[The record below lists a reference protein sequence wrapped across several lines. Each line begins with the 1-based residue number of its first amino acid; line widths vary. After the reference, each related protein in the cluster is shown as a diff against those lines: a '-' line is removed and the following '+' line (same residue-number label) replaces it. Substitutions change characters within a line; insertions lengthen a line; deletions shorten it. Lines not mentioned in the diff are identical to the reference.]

1 MRAPDGPLMVKAQVA
16 AGGRG
21 KAGAVQAAS
30 SREDVARIIAGLDG
44 RDLNGK
50 PIHGFRIEQ
59 RVSFVHEAYV
69 SLSVDGETAR
79 IRILV
84 SPDGGVDVEAHAESR
99 ARSALALTGATG
111 RCGESVCARNCPRL
125 LREALT
131 DAVPRLADIFLQHE
145 ATLLEVNP
153 LFILADGSWIVGDI
167 KLVIDDNAIV
177 RQPAISALLEQHPE
191 IYPESARKLT
201 HGFDYVEVDAQ
212 GEIGLITT
220 GAGLSM
226 QLIDELKAQGRR
238 PLNFCD
244 IRSGQFRGD
253 PARLI
258 AVMQWI
264 ASRPSVKVVLVN
276 IFAGITDLAEFAK
289 LLVQAA
295 GQVPELRVPI
305 VARLIGRNLDDARQI
320 LAASDLAVTLEPD
333 LDRAI
338 GLVLATL
345 DGRRAPWIARL
356 FDPTV
361 PVIIQ
366 GITGRA
372 GRTHAQLM
380 QRYGTRVVGGVATS
394 ATASREPI
402 AGIPVFA
409 IMRRGG
415 GGDPGARQPADGAAA
430 QCAGRGRGCARGRHR
445 ASGLHHRG
453 RAGA

>member
-1 MRAPDGPLMVKAQVA
+1 MWR
-16 AGGRG
+16 R
-21 KAGAVQAAS
+21 
-30 SREDVARIIAGLDG
+30 R
-44 RDLNGK
+44 
-50 PIHGFRIEQ
+50 
-59 RVSFVHEAYV
+59 
-69 SLSVDGETAR
+69 
-79 IRILV
+79 
-84 SPDGGVDVEAHAESR
+84 
-99 ARSALALTGATG
+99 
-111 RCGESVCARNCPRL
+111 CARNCPRL

-153 LFILADGSWIVGDI
+153 LFILADGSWVVGDI

-177 RQPAISALLEQHPE
+177 RQPAISALLEQHPD
-191 IYPESARKLT
+191 IYPESARKLV

-295 GQVPELRVPI
+295 AQVPELRVPI

-320 LAASDLAVTLEPD
+320 LGASDLAVTLEPD

-345 DGRRAPWIARL
+345 DGKGA
-356 FDPTV
+356 
-361 PVIIQ
+361 
-366 GITGRA
+366 
-372 GRTHAQLM
+372 
-380 QRYGTRVVGGVATS
+380 
-394 ATASREPI
+394 
-402 AGIPVFA
+402 
-409 IMRRGG
+409 RRG
-415 GGDPGARQPADGAAA
+415 
-430 QCAGRGRGCARGRHR
+430 
-445 ASGLHHRG
+445 
-453 RAGA
+453 

>member
-1 MRAPDGPLMVKAQVA
+1 MAS
-16 AGGRG
+16 
-21 KAGAVQAAS
+21 AS
-30 SREDVARIIAGLDG
+30 SSAS
-44 RDLNGK
+44 
-50 PIHGFRIEQ
+50 
-59 RVSFVHEAYV
+59 SFAHEAYV
-69 SLSVDGETAR
+69 SLSIDGETAR

-84 SPDGGVDVEAHAESR
+84 SPDGGVDVEANEGR
-99 ARSALALTGATG
+99 ARSALALPEQLAD
-111 RCGESVCARNCPRL
+111 VAKALCAELPSPV
-125 LREALT
+125 REALT

-153 LFILADGSWIVGDI
+153 LFILADGSWMVGDI

-177 RQPAISALLEQHPE
+177 RQPAIQTLLEQHPD
-191 IYPESARKLT
+191 IYPESARKLV

-258 AVMQWI
+258 AVMRWI

-320 LAASDLAVTLEPD
+320 LGASDLAVTLEPD

-345 DGRRAPWIARL
+345 DGK
-356 FDPTV
+356 
-361 PVIIQ
+361 
-366 GITGRA
+366 
-372 GRTHAQLM
+372 
-380 QRYGTRVVGGVATS
+380 
-394 ATASREPI
+394 
-402 AGIPVFA
+402 
-409 IMRRGG
+409 
-415 GGDPGARQPADGAAA
+415 GA
-430 QCAGRGRGCARGRHR
+430 
-445 ASGLHHRG
+445 HRG
-453 RAGA
+453 